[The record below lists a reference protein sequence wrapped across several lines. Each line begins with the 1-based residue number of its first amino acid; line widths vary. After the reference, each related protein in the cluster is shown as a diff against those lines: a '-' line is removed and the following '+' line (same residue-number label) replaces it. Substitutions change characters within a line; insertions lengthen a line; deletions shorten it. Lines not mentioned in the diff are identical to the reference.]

1 LPQVERVREKLV
13 DLKVSG
19 MVVTELDE
27 IAWLFNIRGEG
38 DPQKNNTIISEGK
51 RHDVD
56 IG

>member
-1 LPQVERVREKLV
+1 MREQLV

-38 DPQKNNTIISEGK
+38 DTQKNNTIISGGK
-51 RHDVD
+51 RHDVI